1 MSIENGQNDAELT
14 FEQAHERLE
23 AVVRGLED
31 GQIGL
36 TESLAQYE
44 QGVRL
49 LRRCHELL
57 EAAQQKIELL
67 SGIDAAGRPITEP
80 FDDRDSMTLAQEG
93 NLPANRRR
101 ATPRRGATTPRRE
114 SQADPPASPNVDDSG
129 SLF

>member
-1 MSIENGQNDAELT
+1 MSNENGDNLAELT
-14 FEQAHERLE
+14 FEQAHGQLE
-23 AVVRGLED
+23 AVVRRLED

-44 QGVRL
+44 QGVLL

-67 SGIDAAGRPITEP
+67 SGIDAGGRPITEP
-80 FDDRDSMTLAQEG
+80 FDDRDSLTLAQQGGETVG
-93 NLPANRRR
+93 RRR
-101 ATPRRGATTPRRE
+101 SASRRAVPRGTEPALE
-114 SQADPPASPNVDDSG
+114 PPSDPNVDDPG